1 MDVDKADAE
10 ATTVIVSDN
19 NDDNSS
25 NDDDAT
31 VPAVMATQTFSGVT
45 VAQAS
50 ESSFQTIVVAAVA
63 KVKYSHKL
71 ISQLLG
77 QHSPNFIHFACFSVI
92 QSNN

>member
-10 ATTVIVSDN
+10 ATTVIVSDS

-50 ESSFQTIVVAAVA
+50 EASFQTTLVAAVA

-71 ISQLLG
+71 TSQLRE
-77 QHSPNFIHFACFSVI
+77 QQTSPHTLISLPEHLI
-92 QSNN
+92 